1 MSDNVI
7 NISDLFSSN
16 SLITR
21 QAARDLFTY
30 ISHMPENS
38 IILDF
43 SQIDYASRSFFDEF
57 NSYES
62 KFKLLGKK
70 VDITNINDNLASLL
84 KMVKENAKS
93 MSSISYESVA
103 NAKVISI

>member
-1 MSDNVI
+1 MSDKII
-7 NISDLFSSN
+7 NISELFSSY
-16 SLITR
+16 SLMTR

-30 ISHMPENS
+30 ISHMTENS
-38 IILDF
+38 IILDL
-43 SQIDYASRSFFDEF
+43 SEIEYASRSFFDEF

-70 VDITNINDNLASLL
+70 VDITNINDNLVSLFQ
-84 KMVKENAKS
+84 MVKEKAKT
-93 MSSISYESVA
+93 MSSISYESMA